1 MRTAEAIKQEI
12 LSIIS
17 GALDGNPVIDANRDL
32 PSQGLHSILVITVIV
47 KLEEHFSI
55 TFEDDEMDIGNFAT
69 VGHLCEA
76 VIGKLSD

>member
-1 MRTAEAIKQEI
+1 MRTDEAIKQDI
-12 LSIIS
+12 VSIIS
-17 GALDGNPVIDANRDL
+17 GVLDGNPIIDANRDL

-55 TFEDDEMDIGNFAT
+55 TFEDEEMDIGNFST
-69 VGHLCEA
+69 VDRLCEA